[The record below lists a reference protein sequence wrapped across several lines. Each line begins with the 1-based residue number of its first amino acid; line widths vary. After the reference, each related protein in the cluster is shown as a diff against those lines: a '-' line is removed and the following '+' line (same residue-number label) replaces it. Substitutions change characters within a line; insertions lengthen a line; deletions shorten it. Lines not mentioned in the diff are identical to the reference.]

1 MTIKRVAAFAFI
13 AALTIGLAVMAQI
26 APAEAGLGLF
36 TAMAVVQ
43 SAYSERMT
51 VGLPGQI
58 ASTASYD
65 ADSVNVETSGG
76 IAPGVA
82 VGQGSAADGVVV
94 GGALALFKGVL
105 AKDVTVLNATSADKI
120 PQNQNGSS
128 VYRGDIWVS
137 LSADVLI
144 TDPVHYSATTGIFAP
159 SGGSGPIVGARWMT
173 SGLNGGVAIL
183 RLGTVQPV
191 P

>member
-1 MTIKRVAAFAFI
+1 MTIKRVAGFAI
-13 AALTIGLAVMAQI
+13 LASLAIGLAYMAQV
-26 APAEAGLGLF
+26 APVEALTLF
-36 TAMAVVQ
+36 TAMPVVQ

-51 VGLPGQI
+51 AGLPGQI
-58 ASTASYD
+58 ASMASYD
-65 ADSVNVETSGG
+65 ADTVNIETSGG
-76 IAPGVA
+76 IQPGVA

-94 GGALALFKGVL
+94 GGTLALFKGVL
-105 AKDVTVLNATSADKI
+105 ARDVTVINSTAADTI
-120 PQNQNGSS
+120 PQNQNGSA
-128 VYRGDIWVS
+128 VYRGDIWVK

-159 SGGSGPIVGARWMT
+159 SGGSGPITGARWMT
-173 SGLNGGVAIL
+173 SGLNGGVAKL